1 MSFGQNFLH
10 SNTFQVQVE
19 LGHLLTLFATCGV
32 DLPSPCWNVDGPNGC
47 LVTINNDKFGFLSI
61 KVDARS

>member
-1 MSFGQNFLH
+1 MSFGQIFLH

-19 LGHLLTLFATCGV
+19 LGHLLTLFATCDV

-47 LVTINNDKFGFLSI
+47 LVIINND
-61 KVDARS
+61 